1 LTDEKLMAVHLTFEG
16 FQKGGQA
23 AMHDIES
30 TLSSKTITQLNLK
43 SGYLEVSTFMPTV
56 YVYAYLLRV
65 RSPSTCTPT
74 VYVYAHRLCLRLPVR
89 PTSTFTPNV
98 YVYVYLYAQRL
109 RVRPMSTSS
118 CRPPST
124 FATAPG
130 CLLTVLHP
138 QLVHPTTTGFPPAL
152 PLFFFAIMHIG

>member
-1 LTDEKLMAVHLTFEG
+1 MAVHLTFEG

-43 SGYLEVSTFMPTV
+43 SGYLEVSTFTPTV
-56 YVYAYLLRV
+56 YVYAYRLRV

-89 PTSTFTPNV
+89 PTSTFTSTCTPNV
-98 YVYVYLYAQRL
+98 YVYAQRL
-109 RVRPMSTSS
+109 HLRAAHRL
-118 CRPPST
+118 R
-124 FATAPG
+124 
-130 CLLTVLHP
+130 LLQHQDV
-138 QLVHPTTTGFPPAL
+138 F
-152 PLFFFAIMHIG
+152 